1 MIIDVVVVVVVI
13 VVVMLVSLT
22 TPTMFT
28 IVAVVVVAVV
38 AVVSRNSISR
48 DLADVITILPAAVSI
63 RGWLSTI
70 TGNTIA
76 AVTYDLTPPSDL
88 TYLSMRP
95 TPMRRGR

>member
-1 MIIDVVVVVVVI
+1 MIIDVVVVV

-28 IVAVVVVAVV
+28 IVAVVVIAVVAVV

-48 DLADVITILPAAVSI
+48 DLADVITILPAAASI

-95 TPMRRGR
+95 APMRRGR